1 MGADAPASSA
11 IGGPIAGFPD
21 GLPVPRRYWS
31 AAAGI
36 LGIMMSV
43 IDSSI
48 ANIALPSIAQDFH
61 ATKAASIWVINAYQ
75 IAILAAILPLASL
88 GEIVGY
94 RRISQA
100 GMVVFTLASIGCAF
114 SNSLLTLSIARVV
127 QGLGAAGIMSVN
139 AALVRFTYPQSML
152 GRAIGINAFAV
163 AMSAAVGPTVAAAVL
178 AVAPWPW
185 LFGINGPI
193 GLIAFIIAM
202 QAMPESPRVA
212 RPLNYVGAALNAGTF
227 ILLVSGLQALA
238 HDSAEPLAFVQLA
251 AGALLGFL
259 LVRHE
264 LGRSSPIIPFD
275 LLRIRL
281 FSLSIATSVAS
292 FMAQMAGLV
301 ALPFEIQRLGR
312 SAVETGLLMTPWPV
326 SVALAAPLAGRLAD
340 RYPAGI
346 LGSAGMLCMSAGL
359 ALLAVFP
366 QGGSAT
372 DFLWR
377 MALCGIG
384 FGFFQA
390 PNNRTLMAAAPRA
403 RSGAAGGMLGTA
415 RLLGQTLGAAGVAIL
430 FRAYPG
436 TGSNLI
442 LWFAAA
448 FALAAA
454 LISMSRLAGA
464 VATPAS
470 RAPTEGPAPP
480 GGPAA

>member
-1 MGADAPASSA
+1 MGSTVPASSP
-11 IGGPIAGFPD
+11 GSFPD
-21 GLPVPRRYWS
+21 GLPVPRRYW
-31 AAAGI
+31 AAAASI
-36 LGIMMSV
+36 MAIMMSV

-48 ANIALPSIAQDFH
+48 ANIALPLIAHDFH

-75 IAILAAILPLASL
+75 IAILAALLPLASL

-94 RRISQA
+94 RRVSQS
-100 GMVVFTLASIGCAF
+100 GMVIFTLASIGCAF
-114 SNSLLTLSIARVV
+114 SNSLLTMSLARVI
-127 QGLGAAGIMSVN
+127 QGLGAAGIMSTN
-139 AALVRFTYPQSML
+139 AALVRFTYPQTML

-163 AMSAAVGPTVAAAVL
+163 AISAAIGPTVAAAVL
-178 AVAPWPW
+178 AIAPWPW

-193 GLIAFIIAM
+193 GLIAFLLARWA
-202 QAMPESPRVA
+202 QPQTPQVD

-227 ILLVSGLQALA
+227 ILLVGGAQALA

-251 AGALLGFL
+251 GGALLGYI

-264 LGRSSPIIPFD
+264 LDRPSPIIPFD

-281 FSLSIATSVAS
+281 FSLSVATSIAS

-326 SVALAAPLAGRLAD
+326 AVAIAAPVAGRLAD

-346 LGSAGMLCMSAGL
+346 LGSLGMIAMSAGL
-359 ALLAVFP
+359 ALLALFP
-366 QGGSAT
+366 EGGSAA
-372 DFLWR
+372 DFIWR
-377 MALCGIG
+377 MALCGLG

-390 PNNRTLMAAAPRA
+390 PNNRTLMAAAPRP
-403 RSGAAGGMLGTA
+403 RSGAAGGMLATA

-442 LWFAAA
+442 LWCASAI
-448 FALAAA
+448 ALLAA
-454 LISMSRLAGA
+454 LISMSRLK
-464 VATPAS
+464 P
-470 RAPTEGPAPP
+470 
-480 GGPAA
+480 